1 MRHEKDSRRS
11 QIVSVSPQSPE
22 GFTGDEPIHR
32 QGYAQMSSAHREG
45 CEASSATPAARSLTP
60 QIHSSPVRAGADV
73 SVRATSVRLAVERA
87 NERKGP
93 RWAGAGGHHL
103 LVQPSEIGLSVHV
116 EPLRQKM
123 ESEAEASR
131 LLKCEPEHLC
141 RAPRDPWKSA
151 GLGARSPTK

>member
-1 MRHEKDSRRS
+1 MPRG
-11 QIVSVSPQSPE
+11 V
-22 GFTGDEPIHR
+22 
-32 QGYAQMSSAHREG
+32 
-45 CEASSATPAARSLTP
+45 EAL
-60 QIHSSPVRAGADV
+60 
-73 SVRATSVRLAVERA
+73 LAIERTD
-87 NERKGP
+87 ERKGP
-93 RWAGAGGHHL
+93 RGAGAGGHQL

-131 LLKCEPEHLC
+131 LLKCEPEYLC